1 MSLQPCERALAA
13 EEREDR
19 KDETPTRREVL
30 GRAVDDAVQDPP
42 AVDATVVGRRDGV
55 AALAAGR
62 RRHLGRVR
70 ADQVEPLAA
79 DRRVTIAEPGV
90 PPPAIQRRG
99 AAEGLGPLG

>member
-30 GRAVDDAVQDPP
+30 ERAVDDAVQDPP

-62 RRHLGRVR
+62 RGHLWRGR
-70 ADQVEPLAA
+70 ADQVEPLPP
-79 DRRVTIAEPGV
+79 DPRGTIPQPGV
-90 PPPAIQRRG
+90 HPPPVPRRG
-99 AAEGLGPLG
+99 APGGLA